1 MRPHVLVAS
10 ISFVLIL
17 SGRAVVQTTQ
27 NRPSDHDHPAFPVPG
42 ARQLAVK
49 PFTTLPKGVL
59 FLRLENFSTTKAAE
73 AAMTS
78 ASAVVEWAG
87 KIWLF
92 TLGPMGLRS
101 SGGTFVAEIGP
112 VPDVPAAASYV
123 LDINEA
129 DFGPEMKAQ
138 VARQVHT
145 HPGPEIFYLLTG
157 EQCLETPSGTTRA
170 RAGEG
175 MVAPAHTPMQLNIMG
190 SSKRDA
196 FFVVVRD
203 AAKPRM
209 TPSDWQPTGTCR

>member
-1 MRPHVLVAS
+1 MRSSRWPRRS
-10 ISFVLIL
+10 RC
-17 SGRAVVQTTQ
+17 SGRWESHSCAGD
-27 NRPSDHDHPAFPVPG
+27 NDREGGAPG
-42 ARQLAVK
+42 SARRDGTSGHGSIPRTDNALV
-49 PFTTLPKGVL
+49 GVL

-73 AAMTS
+73 DAATS

-92 TLGPMGLRS
+92 TLGPMGVRS
-101 SGGTFVAEIGP
+101 SGGTLVAEIGP

-123 LDINEA
+123 LDVNEA

-138 VARQVHT
+138 VAQQVHT

-157 EQCLETPSGTTRA
+157 EQCLETPNGTTRA

-203 AAKPRM
+203 ATKPRV
-209 TPSDWQPTGTCR
+209 TPSDWQPTGTCK